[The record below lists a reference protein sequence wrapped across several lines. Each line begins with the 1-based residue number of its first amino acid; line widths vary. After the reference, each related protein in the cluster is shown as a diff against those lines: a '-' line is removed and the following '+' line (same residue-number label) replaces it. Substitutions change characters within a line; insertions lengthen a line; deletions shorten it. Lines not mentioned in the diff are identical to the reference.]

1 MCHSLHIVLNNLIFF
16 STIFNSNQTKTVL
29 WPLDPGP
36 LSLHVSVTVT
46 VTLPRGFNEHRGLVK
61 HFGYFST

>member
-1 MCHSLHIVLNNLIFF
+1 MRLSPVPPPAHCFEKLNYFF
-16 STIFNSNQTKTVL
+16 DNFSIQMKTVL

-46 VTLPRGFNEHRGLVK
+46 VTVHRGFNEH
-61 HFGYFST
+61 